1 MIGSNI
7 QSRRRMMGLTQ
18 EQLAERLGVARQTV
32 AKWEAGDS
40 APDLEHAGAL
50 AEALDVSLDVLVGY
64 DPQGTGLPMP
74 PRGKHLFGTV
84 TVGERGQIVIPKQ
97 ARELFGIEAGDA
109 LLVLGDEEQGLAI
122 LKADEFMDRA
132 STLRRMIDQQRRPP
146 PTRPRRLRAGGT

>member
-7 QSRRRMMGLTQ
+7 QSGRKMMGLTQ

-40 APDLEHAGAL
+40 VPDLAHAG
-50 AEALDVSLDVLVGY
+50 VGY
-64 DPQGTGLPMP
+64 DPHGTMLPMP

-109 LLVLGDEEQGLAI
+109 LLVFGDEEQGLAI
-122 LKADEFMDRA
+122 LKADEFMDRV
-132 STLRRMIDQQRRPP
+132 STLRRMIER
-146 PTRPRRLRAGGT
+146 

>member
-7 QSRRRMMGLTQ
+7 QSRRRAIGLTQ
-18 EQLAERLGVARQTV
+18 EQLAAALAVARQTV
-32 AKWEAGDS
+32 AKWEAGHS
-40 APDLEHAGAL
+40 GPALAHAGEL
-50 AEALDVSLDVLVGY
+50 AEALDVSLDALVGY
-64 DPQGTGLPMP
+64 DPQGTMLPMP

-122 LKADEFMDRA
+122 LKADEFMDRV
-132 STLRRMIDQQRRPP
+132 SKLRSMIDR
-146 PTRPRRLRAGGT
+146 

>member
-7 QSRRRMMGLTQ
+7 QSRRRAIGLTQ
-18 EQLAERLGVARQTV
+18 EQLAAALAVARQTV

-40 APDLEHAGAL
+40 VPDLANAGAL
-50 AEALDVSLDVLVGY
+50 AVSLDALVGY
-64 DPQGTGLPMP
+64 DPQGTMLPMP

-122 LKADEFMDRA
+122 LKADEFMDRV
-132 STLRRMIDQQRRPP
+132 SKLRSMIDR
-146 PTRPRRLRAGGT
+146 

>member
-7 QSRRRMMGLTQ
+7 QSRRRAIGLTQ
-18 EQLAERLGVARQTV
+18 EQLAAALAVARQTV

-40 APDLEHAGAL
+40 VPDLANAGAL
-50 AEALDVSLDVLVGY
+50 AEALDVSLDALVGY
-64 DPQGTGLPMP
+64 DPQGTMLPMP

-97 ARELFGIEAGDA
+97 ARELSGIEAGDA

-122 LKADEFMDRA
+122 LKADEFMDRV
-132 STLRRMIDQQRRPP
+132 SKLRSMIDR
-146 PTRPRRLRAGGT
+146 